1 MVEDL
6 EQGDVAETIKTFFD
20 QSKHIK
26 PQKKSN
32 LTIQQV
38 YYRHKLIFFI
48 FFSLSAFYSSI

>member
-48 FFSLSAFYSSI
+48 FFS